1 MVDRDA
7 FAQKMKA
14 KLDEWN
20 AEIDRLSAKADA
32 AQADTKLE
40 YNKQVEAL
48 KKQREDALQRL
59 NELQSASEGAWEDMR
74 AGVDASW
81 DKMTDALKSAASR
94 FK

>member
-7 FAQKMKA
+7 YVQEMKA

-20 AEIDRLSAKADA
+20 AQIDRLSAKADA

-48 KKQREDALQRL
+48 KKQREEALQRL

-74 AGVDASW
+74 AGMDAAW
-81 DKMTDALKSAASR
+81 DKMTSALKNAASR
-94 FK
+94 FQ

>member
-7 FAQKMKA
+7 YVQEMKA

-20 AEIDRLSAKADA
+20 TQIDRLSAKADA

-48 KKQREDALQRL
+48 KKQREEALQRL

-74 AGVDASW
+74 AGMDAAW
-81 DKMTDALKSAASR
+81 DKMTSALKNAASR
-94 FK
+94 FQ

>member
-7 FAQKMKA
+7 FVQTMKA

>member
-7 FAQKMKA
+7 FVQTMKA

-59 NELQSASEGAWEDMR
+59 NELQSASEGAWEEMR